1 MEPTIGPAIQAWLG
15 GVAARLYMSDIK
27 CENARWVYKSYIP
40 TDGLEA
46 TFWGVREVWVAKVEV
61 LLGIVTL
68 DVFLLVVAVF
78 DDDAV
83 VDAALFVGRTYT
95 MVVIW
100 PSVDVYVSVEY
111 ESRWQR
117 FRYGSKGEISIVPP
131 LGSEPCSL
139 MQTLQALRTFV
150 KSEPAAHNWLFNP
163 SAEAIAKA
171 SSNDG
176 ILALNPVES
185 RTRSLDKCFT
195 TYCRDQS
202 TQRVQSRHYLT
213 VQRGFWTKPLMLYGS
228 SICV

>member
-1 MEPTIGPAIQAWLG
+1 
-15 GVAARLYMSDIK
+15 
-27 CENARWVYKSYIP
+27 
-40 TDGLEA
+40 
-46 TFWGVREVWVAKVEV
+46 
-61 LLGIVTL
+61 
-68 DVFLLVVAVF
+68 
-78 DDDAV
+78 
-83 VDAALFVGRTYT
+83 

-228 SICV
+228 SICVQSGDSLKIQYEKGGKILSGIVALERNLVAQPWGPSLILQCYMASIQ